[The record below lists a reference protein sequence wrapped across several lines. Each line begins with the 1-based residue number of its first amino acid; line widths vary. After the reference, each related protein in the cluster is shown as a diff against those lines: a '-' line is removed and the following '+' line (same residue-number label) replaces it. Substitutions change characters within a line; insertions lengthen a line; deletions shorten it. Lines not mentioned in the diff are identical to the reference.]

1 MDHFWGLLFIIVDLE
16 PNDIQEM
23 YAQMDA
29 DGSGTLDFDEF
40 LLGTV
45 GLTGLTFLS
54 DLSSLIGWA
63 TVSVFKKEQSL

>member
-45 GLTGLTFLS
+45 GLTGLTFVWF
-54 DLSSLIGWA
+54 I
-63 TVSVFKKEQSL
+63 

>member
-45 GLTGLTFLS
+45 GLTGLTFVWFIWSDWLS
-54 DLSSLIGWA
+54 HCLY
-63 TVSVFKKEQSL
+63 V

>member
-1 MDHFWGLLFIIVDLE
+1 MFIIVDLD

-40 LLGTV
+40 LLGT
-45 GLTGLTFLS
+45 TGLLAFTF
-54 DLSSLIGWA
+54 
-63 TVSVFKKEQSL
+63 VP